1 MRVVLD
7 TNVLV
12 SALLNPE
19 GAPASVLDLVLAG
32 ELTPVVDQRI
42 VDEYREVLSR
52 PRFAFDAA
60 LIEEI
65 IRAIETGETIQA
77 PPLQLE
83 LPDPDDAPFVEVAV
97 AARVDALV
105 TGNRRHF
112 PPSCGANVLSPAE
125 LLQRLGV

>member
-19 GAPASVLDLVLAG
+19 GAPGAVLDLVLVG
-32 ELTPVVDQRI
+32 VLLPVFDQRL
-42 VDEYREVLSR
+42 VDEYREVLAR
-52 PRFAFDAA
+52 PRFGFAPEAV
-60 LIEEI
+60 ETI
-65 IRAIETGETIQA
+65 IGAIESGERVEGI
-77 PPLQLE
+77 PLGLN

-97 AARVDALV
+97 AAKADALV

-112 PPSCGANVLSPAE
+112 PATCGAAILSPAE
-125 LLQRLGV
+125 LLQRLGP